1 MAWNI
6 VRNKDYYSQ
15 NTTWRDNCPRFTE
28 TATLSIHI
36 SKKQYSKNDVQLTPF
51 CRLDGCSLLKE
62 KCEKDTTCMFSCPV
76 FETYKN
82 SHSY

>member
-15 NTTWRDNCPRFTE
+15 DTAWKGDCPRFDE

-36 SKKQYSKNDVQLTPF
+36 SKKQYSKKDVQLTPS
-51 CRLDGCSLLKE
+51 CRLDGCNLLKE
-62 KCEKDTTCMFSCPV
+62 KGEKDSTCMLSCPV

>member
-15 NTTWRDNCPRFTE
+15 VTTWRGDCPRFAE

-36 SKKQYSKNDVQLTPF
+36 SKKQYSKYDVQPTPS
-51 CRLDGCSLLKE
+51 CCLDGCNLLKE
-62 KCEKDTTCMFSCPV
+62 KSEKGTTCMFSCPV
-76 FETYKN
+76 FEAYKN